1 MKTEKIYGKP
11 QSYSSQSCSTRK
23 TVGRKNN
30 PDVDLTICVVPKYLS
45 VDMASCDIQ
54 K

>member
-1 MKTEKIYGKP
+1 MENRRVIWVKVIAPDKP
-11 QSYSSQSCSTRK
+11 LDVNTF
-23 TVGRKNN
+23 KNN
-30 PDVDLTICVVPKYLS
+30 PDVDLTICIVPKYLS